1 MTANFPAKLI
11 LFGEYTIIN
20 NSTALAIPF
29 EKYQGKISFDA
40 KESSSSIESNI
51 VLQKIFQYL
60 LDRFFI
66 HVNTSLLE
74 EDLQKGIWFDSAI
87 PQGYGLGSSGA
98 LVAALYQR
106 YFVNKASEPKKIKQT
121 LAEIESFFHG
131 TSSGLDPLVSYLNK
145 MLIINSD
152 KSIEIVENTIDSK
165 SVENSLLFV
174 IDCGFARQSSNL
186 VNNYLD
192 MCKNS
197 SFESNFILPMKDAVS
212 SAIDSF
218 FHKKESISHAF
229 GKISTLQYIHLKKMI
244 PIEFHT
250 LWEEGLKS
258 KDYYLKLCG
267 AGGGGFILG
276 YCPDKIKYKS
286 LFDGFKTTIVMEL

>member
-106 YFVNKASEPKKIKQT
+106 YFINKASEPKKIKQT
-121 LAEIESFFHG
+121 LAKIESFFHG

-192 MCKNS
+192 MCKKP

-218 FHKKESISHAF
+218 FHKKESISQAF
-229 GKISTLQYIHLKKMI
+229 GKISALQYIHLNKMI

-276 YCPDKIKYKS
+276 YCPDKNKYKS
-286 LFDGFKTTIVMEL
+286 LFDGFKTTTVMEL